1 MTVLVSEITTTDVCS
16 AVDLG
21 LQEGGTWALPRL
33 GGLRAWAGTSLGKLP
48 LGASASC
55 PHQISLIWRSQNRP
69 GLFQIT
75 GSPFS
80 QTRSHAT
87 RNLIEP
93 NLPSAALLPACAAA
107 GARLGEQ
114 TSPSPLSAAADYS
127 LQGLCP
133 CNCSPQA
140 KPAWHGRVPE
150 PMLSI
155 HHAQEPEQPML
166 LYTLSLA
173 VDRRLP
179 LHRQRS
185 MTALGSCTQ
194 SPTAPHRGT
203 ADVARLGLL
212 WMALRTNTRIS
223 PAVRP
228 PSQS

>member
-1 MTVLVSEITTTDVCS
+1 MVYKKVALGPCLALAACV
-16 AVDLG
+16 LG
-21 LQEGGTWALPRL
+21 LGPR
-33 GGLRAWAGTSLGKLP
+33 SGKLP

-55 PHQISLIWRSQNRP
+55 PHQISLIWRSQNGP

-80 QTRSHAT
+80 QTRSRAT

-93 NLPSAALLPACAAA
+93 NFPSAALLPACAAA

-114 TSPSPLSAAADYS
+114 TSPSPLSAAADYC

-133 CNCSPQA
+133 CNCSSQA

-166 LYTLSLA
+166 LYTLSP
-173 VDRRLP
+173 LP
-179 LHRQRS
+179 LTDDYR
-185 MTALGSCTQ
+185 CTDN
-194 SPTAPHRGT
+194 A
-203 ADVARLGLL
+203 A
-212 WMALRTNTRIS
+212 
-223 PAVRP
+223 
-228 PSQS
+228 